1 LELIYNNSCVMK
13 TDIHPTYY
21 EKAVITCSCGAK
33 HTIGATREKM
43 TVEIC
48 SECHPFYTGK
58 EKLVDTA
65 GRVERFKSRQKTAEV
80 KKETAKTKKTLK
92 AKTAKKTVK
101 PAAKKSVKKGKAKK

>member
-1 LELIYNNSCVMK
+1 MK

-21 EKAVITCSCGAK
+21 EKAVVTCACGAK
-33 HTIGATREKM
+33 HVFGATKEKM

-65 GRVERFKSRQKTAEV
+65 GRVEKFKSRQKTAE
-80 KKETAKTKKTLK
+80 TKKTTVK
-92 AKTAKKTVK
+92 AKKPATKKTAVAKKTPAKKPTAKKTVK
-101 PAAKKSVKKGKAKK
+101 K